1 MGTAQRRVLIIAG
14 VVALLMLLFPPW
26 ETLGGHYLGHS
37 PIMAPPA
44 YTDSETETHRWA
56 LPSPEP
62 IARVS
67 LGILSLQCAAL
78 WIGAGAVFFLV
89 GRLRPR

>member
-1 MGTAQRRVLIIAG
+1 MGTARRRVLIIAG

-26 ETLGGHYLGHS
+26 ESLGGRYLGHS
-37 PIMAPPA
+37 AITSPPGYTESPPQAPG
-44 YTDSETETHRWA
+44 SG

-62 IARVS
+62 IGR
-67 LGILSLQCAAL
+67 LSLSVLSAQYAAL

-89 GRLRPR
+89 GRSRPR